1 VLEIV
6 RLQIHDGWII
16 NTATAPGKNGRGK
29 SA

>member
-16 NTATAPGKNGRGK
+16 NTATPPGKNG
-29 SA
+29 